1 MDEKSIAIKQEIIS
15 LLGEINRKGISNVIA
30 YLNQS
35 DYFTAHCHH
44 HHRNE
49 GGLAEHSLD
58 VYHKMRE
65 KSPELPDD
73 SCRIVALLH
82 DLCTTHLEGYNEIGS
97 HHHGQR
103 SVELL
108 KVLDF
113 ELTEDEWVAI
123 SRHMHHVPKEEINDN
138 TQLWLSLYLCDKMS
152 AREQSHLL

>member
-1 MDEKSIAIKQEIIS
+1 MEESIIKQEIIS
-15 LLGEINRKGISNVIA
+15 LLSDVDREGIDNVIA

-65 KSPELPDD
+65 MAPDLPDE

-82 DLCTTHLEGYNEIGS
+82 DLCTTRLEGYNKVKS

-108 KVLDF
+108 KVLGF

-123 SRHMHHVPKEEINDN
+123 SRHMHHVPKEDLNEY
-138 TQLWLSLYLCDKMS
+138 TQLWHSLYLCDKMS
-152 AREQSHLL
+152 AR